1 MKIVFFT
8 DVYLEVAGG
17 ITTSIRGQKTELER
31 LGHEV
36 IIFCPG
42 HKKTPTEPNVYK
54 VPTMKHANFGDA
66 PTSKRPKVVKK
77 WILENHPEIKEA
89 DVFHVHY
96 EASCSIAGA
105 QLARELNIPLVQTI
119 HGREDMAIDMNIPTA
134 IKYPIAR
141 ILDTAHSICLPHAT
155 KIKKD
160 NYLAPN
166 HSRAR
171 MWELMV
177 NHANFADAV
186 ITPSQHFAD
195 KLKHYGVTKPQ
206 FIVSNGIPD
215 ATVKK
220 IAKSRTWDGESPLQI
235 IWNSRV
241 SREKRI
247 LPFLEALDPE
257 MNFHLDIYGDGND
270 LTNAKKC
277 AIIKGIDSK
286 ITFYGFTPHE
296 TILKNL
302 KKYHL
307 SVMAS
312 YGFDN
317 QSMILLEA
325 VAAGLPVLYC
335 DPDMSEVVP
344 KGGAMLTKTEQPPAI
359 RDALSDILSHPTK
372 IAKMS
377 KIMYQNRQA
386 VAESTQVK
394 ELLKVYQSVIK

>member
-1 MKIVFFT
+1 
-8 DVYLEVAGG
+8 
-17 ITTSIRGQKTELER
+17 
-31 LGHEV
+31 
-36 IIFCPG
+36 
-42 HKKTPTEPNVYK
+42 
-54 VPTMKHANFGDA
+54 
-66 PTSKRPKVVKK
+66 
-77 WILENHPEIKEA
+77 
-89 DVFHVHY
+89 
-96 EASCSIAGA
+96 
-105 QLARELNIPLVQTI
+105 
-119 HGREDMAIDMNIPTA
+119 
-134 IKYPIAR
+134 
-141 ILDTAHSICLPHAT
+141 
-155 KIKKD
+155 
-160 NYLAPN
+160 
-166 HSRAR
+166 
-171 MWELMV
+171 
-177 NHANFADAV
+177 
-186 ITPSQHFAD
+186 
-195 KLKHYGVTKPQ
+195 
-206 FIVSNGIPD
+206 
-215 ATVKK
+215 
-220 IAKSRTWDGESPLQI
+220 
-235 IWNSRV
+235 
-241 SREKRI
+241 
-247 LPFLEALDPE
+247 